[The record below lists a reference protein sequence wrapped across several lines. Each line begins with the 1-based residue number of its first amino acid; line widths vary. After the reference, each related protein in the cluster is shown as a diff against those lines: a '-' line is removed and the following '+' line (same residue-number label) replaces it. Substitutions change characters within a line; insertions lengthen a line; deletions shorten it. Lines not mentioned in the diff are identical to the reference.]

1 MNRLKLTLFAML
13 LACFAL
19 PSKVS
24 SQCQGPFVSGND
36 CNANYLPN
44 NATSVQFILGGGY
57 YFSLLSSL
65 GEVYIVPGPGVS
77 IYEQVTGNTYNDAAV
92 LPLGTDVSALPL
104 MGFSSSPLFMYHI
117 FAQFGPWGQG
127 TSGYLGVMTDDGRF
141 GYVDLR
147 DCGEL
152 ECQRGEYH
160 FIVNDS
166 GISEVVQP
174 GATTGECASL
184 LIDNSGPIPTM
195 GQWGIIILLLI
206 LVIFGT
212 QAVKSTSRTEQS
224 FN

>member
-1 MNRLKLTLFAML
+1 ML

-36 CNANYLPN
+36 CNANYVGYN
-44 NATSVQFILGGGY
+44 GTSVQFFLGGGY
-57 YFSLLSSL
+57 YFNITSFF
-65 GEVYIVPGPGVS
+65 GEVYVVPGPGVK
-77 IYEQVTGNTYNDAAV
+77 IYEQVTGNTHNNAAV

-104 MGFSSSPLFMYHI
+104 MGFSSSPLFMYLI
-117 FAQFGPWGQG
+117 GDAFGPWGQG
-127 TSGYLGVMTDDGRF
+127 TSGYLGVMTNDGRF

-147 DCGEL
+147 DCGEFV
-152 ECQRGEYH
+152 CQQGQYH
-160 FIVNDS
+160 FIVNDL